1 MIYNSTFTD
10 KELRTI
16 QNLMGKIAKHVK
28 DKKWSCFVNGCT
40 KEAINSHLLMQN
52 GILNYVAENGRLVE
66 LRTKKPEAFK
76 KNELPFSFKEVGIK
90 QAISFPLFC
99 DMHDTALFKE
109 IEDGHVDYQKY
120 RHLVLYCYRSICAE
134 IRRKEIIVEQLSREI
149 KSHELSAFL
158 SPTIQYEKRI
168 SKEGQIR
175 GIEDLEYY
183 KSQFLLDINNG
194 TKNYSFFS
202 LSIPIK
208 GVYASTISTLFSTG
222 EEAMYDNI
230 LNIFIFHLI
239 PKYNSSQLV
248 MGYHNNHVNDRIL
261 DYIDRWN
268 NVKDDKIGYMLTGLL
283 GQVETW
289 GMSPSV
295 YKQISTEQIQKFY
308 KLLEDNVTTSDQY
321 PIERMNLF
329 EGIL

>member
-1 MIYNSTFTD
+1 MIENTTYTD

-16 QNLMGKIAKHVK
+16 QNIMGKIAKHVN
-28 DKKWSCFVNGCT
+28 DKKWSCFANGCT
-40 KEAINSHLLMQN
+40 KEAINSHLLMRN
-52 GILNYVAENGRLVE
+52 GILNYVAENGRLFE

-76 KNELPFSFKEVGIK
+76 KNEVPFSFKEVGIN

-109 IEDGHVDYQKY
+109 IEDGHVDYQNY
-120 RHLVLYCYRSICAE
+120 RHLALYCYRSICAE

-149 KSHELSAFL
+149 NSNELSALL
-158 SPTIQYEKRI
+158 SPTIQYEKKI

-175 GIEDLEYY
+175 GIAELEYY
-183 KSQFLLDINNG
+183 KDQFLLDIKNG
-194 TKNYSFFS
+194 TKNYSFIS

-208 GVYASTISTLFSTG
+208 GVYASTLSTLFSTG
-222 EEAMYDNI
+222 GEAMYDDI

-239 PKYNSSQLV
+239 PKYYSSQLV
-248 MGYHNNHVNDRIL
+248 LGYHNSHVNDRAL
-261 DYIDRWN
+261 DYIDRWKS
-268 NVKDDKIGYMLTGLL
+268 VKVDKIGYMLTGLL

-295 YKQISTEQIQKFY
+295 YKQISTEQIQKY
-308 KLLEDNVTTSDQY
+308 YRLLEDNITTNDHY